1 VGGFGESEKSTTS
14 FLGIELSNKFHDFSL
29 RSSLHIGQT
38 SSKLNQSGMIKGT
51 DDAYFSSF
59 DLGLYKENIFIN
71 GDSLGIQVY
80 QPLRSELASMN
91 LNLPVGRTK
100 DKEILFKELN
110 LDLTPSG
117 RQINSQL
124 IYQKNGRHFT
134 FFGKLG
140 LVSNEFHEKES
151 KIKPYFQLDIEFNLE

>member
-1 VGGFGESEKSTTS
+1 M
-14 FLGIELSNKFHDFSL
+14 IED
-29 RSSLHIGQT
+29 IEDT
-38 SSKLNQSGMIKGT
+38 
-51 DDAYFSSF
+51 YFSSF
-59 DLGLYKENIFIN
+59 DIGIYRDNIFTN
-71 GDSLGIQVY
+71 SDSLGVEVY
-80 QPLRSELASMN
+80 QPLRSERANINFS
-91 LNLPVGRTK
+91 LPVGRTQ
-100 DKEILFKELN
+100 DRQIVFQNLN

-124 IYQKNGRHFT
+124 IYQKNGRHLT

>member
-1 VGGFGESEKSTTS
+1 
-14 FLGIELSNKFHDFSL
+14 
-29 RSSLHIGQT
+29 
-38 SSKLNQSGMIKGT
+38 
-51 DDAYFSSF
+51 
-59 DLGLYKENIFIN
+59 
-71 GDSLGIQVY
+71 
-80 QPLRSELASMN
+80 MN

-100 DKEILFKELN
+100 DKKILFKEID

-124 IYQKNGRHFT
+124 IYRKNSRYLS

-151 KIKPYFQLDIEFNLE
+151 KVKPYFQLDIEFNLE